1 MASREGKKWQVPR
14 YGGAETLE
22 LVSFTLPQE
31 LKPTEVLI
39 RILATSATYTDQLI
53 IRGNYPPPQ
62 PPAPCTPGYDCVGV
76 VEAVG
81 SEVTSVKP
89 DDRVASMPKHGCMAT
104 HLVIPAHL
112 AVKIRDDVDPSKAV
126 SVVLTGTTA
135 YQMLHR
141 SSRGKLK
148 PDAKILVH
156 GCAGGT
162 GAMIVE
168 LAKLAGIPPDNIY
181 GTCGEK
187 NFNVAKEQGI
197 RFFSYKTDW
206 ASEILAASGGVDLVF
221 DHVFLNSYFDKGLKC
236 LKSSGRYIAYGLT
249 NTDKPGTV
257 HIPSVIVHQIRLALQ
272 EYIWAPFGCAG
283 AEFFDIAGRRDAH
296 PDEFADDLR
305 SLLDLLADGRL
316 SPHIGKVWT
325 FEEAKDALV
334 SIQENT
340 HTGKQIITV
349 ANS

>member
-39 RILATSATYTDQLI
+39 RILATSATYTDLI
-53 IRGNYPPPQ
+53 VIQGYHPPPQ
-62 PPAPCTPGYDCVGV
+62 PPAPCTPGYECVGV

-81 SEVTSVKP
+81 SKVTSVKP
-89 DDRVASMPKHGCMAT
+89 GDRVASMPQHGCMAT
-104 HLVIPAHL
+104 HAIIPSRLVF
-112 AVKIRDDVDPSKAV
+112 KIREDVDPSKAV

-135 YQMLHR
+135 YQLLNW
-141 SSRGKLK
+141 SSRGRLK

-168 LAKLAGIPPDNIY
+168 LAKLAGVPPGNIY
-181 GTCGEK
+181 GTCSEK

-197 RFFSYKTDW
+197 RFYSYKTDW

-249 NTDKPGTV
+249 STDKPGTM
-257 HIPSVIVHQIRLALQ
+257 HIPSVAVQQIRLALQ
-272 EYIWAPFGCAG
+272 RYFWACFGYAG
-283 AEFFDIAGRRDAH
+283 AEFFAGRRYAH
-296 PDEFADDLR
+296 PDEFAAEVRTLI
-305 SLLDLLADGRL
+305 DLLADGRL

-325 FEEAKDALV
+325 FEEAKEALV

-349 ANS
+349 ASS